1 MTKSLMLKIN
11 HQSAGRGLF
20 WLVVILSFFFLAAC
34 GSRAEGSFLQTAT
47 PAADEPRQTA
57 TLQPS
62 PIPTMTPTTKP
73 TFTPTMVPSTQVT
86 ATVWE
91 SDPYIVILTYHQF
104 AADIA
109 KQSTGLKVRFEDFE
123 HQLNQIYD
131 AGFSLVPLE
140 DWLAGRMVV
149 PEGRRPLIL
158 SLDDLYFNNQIRLN
172 ENGNPR
178 GDTGLGILWHFYQEH
193 PDFGYSAALFVNLGN
208 KLYANPDDP
217 GWEMELARTI
227 AWGMDHDLMPYNHF
241 YTHPRLDWSDGTTIL
256 WEAEMNDLYLRDLL
270 RMAGRE
276 DLIPRLGNILALTY
290 GVWPKRGDVDTML
303 SYVNPEGEP
312 VQAVMEIDLISL
324 EKYLFP
330 PYAPDF
336 NRYHLPRH
344 VASPSAV
351 DFLVANAEKFP
362 RAHVCDLGLVPDAV
376 LAQAETLA
384 GFVAEEASLRGC
396 SDGVYVVEGLQEG
409 EIFLF
414 RVEGGGAEI
423 LELAPQPAN

>member
-1 MTKSLMLKIN
+1 MKTKLPEL
-11 HQSAGRGLF
+11 RYPF
-20 WLVVILSFFFLAAC
+20 RWLILILSGVILAAC
-34 GSRAEGSFLQTAT
+34 GSTIDDPLSSLPSTTEAVSQPTAT
-47 PAADEPRQTA
+47 RLPTETPAP
-57 TLQPS
+57 
-62 PIPTMTPTTKP
+62 TPTLEP
-73 TFTPTMVPSTQVT
+73 TITPTAVPSTPIT

-104 AADIA
+104 ADNIA

-123 HQLNQIYD
+123 YQLNQIYD

-158 SLDDLYFNNQIRLN
+158 SLDDLYFNNQIRLD
-172 ENGNPR
+172 ETGTPR
-178 GDTGLGILWHFYQEH
+178 KDTGLGLLWDFYQQH

-241 YTHPRLDWSDGTTIL
+241 YTHPRLDWSTGSAIL
-256 WEAEMNDLYLRDLL
+256 WEAEQNDVYLRQLL
-270 RMAGRE
+270 RMAGRD
-276 DLIPRLGNILALTY
+276 DLIPRLRNILALTY
-290 GVWPKRGDVDTML
+290 GVWPKRGDIETML

-312 VQAVMEIDLISL
+312 IQAVMEIDRISL
-324 EKYLFP
+324 EMYLFP
-330 PYAPDF
+330 PYAPAF

-362 RAHVCDLGLVPDAV
+362 RAQRCDFGEVPDMV
-376 LAQAETLA
+376 LTEAETLA
-384 GFVAEEASLRGC
+384 EYVGTQASLLEC
-396 SDGVYVVEGLQEG
+396 PAGVYVIESPLSPEV
-409 EIFLF
+409 FLF
-414 RVEGGGAEI
+414 RVGDGQAEI
-423 LELAPQPAN
+423 LELAPAP